1 MGGAQS
7 SLGSSMQTCPGLYGH
22 WELAIPPQ
30 NGPSSVTQIPEQSVA
45 ISQPGFRGSL
55 TQVVPSG
62 QEGRPRLPQ
71 IAAVALGIT
80 VDIMLSS
87 TQMPGQSAAI
97 SQPGLLGSLIQTVPP
112 GQGGRPRLPH
122 IAAVGVGVT
131 LIVLLFGLGHIYS
144 GL

>member
-1 MGGAQS
+1 M
-7 SLGSSMQTCPGLYGH
+7 
-22 WELAIPPQ
+22 
-30 NGPSSVTQIPEQSVA
+30 TQIPGQSA
-45 ISQPGFRGSL
+45 LISQPGFRGSL

-71 IAAVALGIT
+71 IAAVALGVT
-80 VDIMLSS
+80 VVFVLGL

-97 SQPGLLGSLIQTVPP
+97 SQPGLLGSLTQTVPS

-131 LIVLLFGLGHIYS
+131 LVVLLVGSGHVCS
-144 GL
+144 KL